1 MIEIRCWRGEEE
13 EKYKVSR
20 QSSRERERESNH
32 KRVSSYQCLNLQNRP
47 DSLQGPQPY
56 GEIHTPRCAY
66 CVHKSAVNCHSE
78 NEFSETGSG
87 MTRIFIYFFLAV
99 TLSIIFNLGEE
110 HTAIGTVRKL
120 ETLLRWQKTRLS
132 YVHPRPRWRASG
144 DAFSFFFKCTSA
156 TLSCGYRDS
165 MTSDFFVLPFSYL
178 CKLRMMLRIERI
190 GSNGSSVR
198 SYGERSPNF
207 LS

>member
-1 MIEIRCWRGEEE
+1 MLERRGRRKIQGLETI
-13 EKYKVSR
+13 KQR
-20 QSSRERERESNH
+20 TREREQSQT
-32 KRVSSYQCLNLQNRP
+32 RVELSVSQ
-47 DSLQGPQPY
+47 S
-56 GEIHTPRCAY
+56 A
-66 CVHKSAVNCHSE
+66 KSAWQPAGSPAIRRDTHSTLRLLCPQISCKLPLRKWVLWNGLGHDE
-78 NEFSETGSG
+78 DFYL
-87 MTRIFIYFFLAV
+87 FFFLAV